1 MAIWDLIL
9 YLINNIIFSWTEYY
23 RNIFIFQMV
32 FSCIPSLIVGI
43 IILVVLFSSL
53 GLNYI
58 LTWDYEDWNFKL
70 FWCFIVCYLFLY
82 MAEDYGLM
90 KHIHY
95 AVWLLLWLFKL
106 LLLRMLGVFY
116 FCDKCCC
123 YCECCYN

>member
-58 LTWDYEDWNFKL
+58 LT
-70 FWCFIVCYLFLY
+70 
-82 MAEDYGLM
+82 
-90 KHIHY
+90 
-95 AVWLLLWLFKL
+95 
-106 LLLRMLGVFY
+106 
-116 FCDKCCC
+116 
-123 YCECCYN
+123 